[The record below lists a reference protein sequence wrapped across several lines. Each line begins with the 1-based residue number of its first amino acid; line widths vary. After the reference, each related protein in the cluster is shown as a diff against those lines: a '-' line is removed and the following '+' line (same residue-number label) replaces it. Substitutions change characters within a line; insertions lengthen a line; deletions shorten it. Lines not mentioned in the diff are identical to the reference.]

1 MRSLP
6 VRWRITGAF
15 TVAMLLLMVLAGV
28 FVYLRLDEALDRH
41 IDHALRSRTAQLIG
55 SADTQLLDGRT
66 EPADPGSPSAAVLES
81 DENPVQVLSADGEV
95 LRSSA
100 RASVPLVS
108 PSLVRGIGDQ
118 ALFVDRTGDAL
129 FDESVRLLVTPLPA
143 EGPGAVLV
151 VGESLDEKH
160 EAMVALLTTELIGLA
175 AAIVGSA
182 VVGYLM
188 TGVALR
194 PVEDIR
200 REAET
205 IRDLPL
211 GRLPEPRA
219 NDELGRLGR
228 TLNGLL
234 ERVQQSWS
242 AEQDAIARERRFI
255 ADASHQLRTPLT
267 TLKSELDVAL
277 IGPHEAAQLRL
288 ALESA
293 REETDRICRLAD
305 DLLLLAQAEH
315 AAGAAHPHD
324 VDVAHLLGEAARRN
338 RARADSLD
346 RPITVQVVPGLH
358 LWADPDQIALA
369 LDALLENALTHGAGP
384 VTLSATSDADH
395 VQVTIRDQGQGFP
408 QDFLPTA
415 FDRFTRPAASRGQ
428 PGTGLGLAIVRALAR
443 HNHGDVTVL
452 EALPGAAVMV
462 SLPSTE
468 VSPPRRGDLQGHRES
483 SRTTSPDGVSP
494 SLGPGRGP
502 NSPRAGRT

>member
-1 MRSLP
+1 MRPVP

-15 TVAMLLLMVLAGV
+15 TVAMLLLLVLAGV
-28 FVYLRLDEALDRH
+28 FVYLRLDDALDRH
-41 IDHALRSRTAQLIG
+41 IDHALRSRTAQLMGTADAQLLDSRTG
-55 SADTQLLDGRT
+55 SADQ
-66 EPADPGSPSAAVLES
+66 ESPDAAALES

-108 PSLVRGIGDQ
+108 SGLVRSIGDR
-118 ALFVDRTGDAL
+118 ARFVDRTGDTP

-143 EGPGAVLV
+143 ESPGAVLV

-160 EAMVALLTTELIGLA
+160 EAMVALLTTELLGLA
-175 AAIVGSA
+175 AAVAGSA
-182 VVGYLM
+182 LVGYLM

-211 GRLPEPRA
+211 RRLPEPRG

-234 ERVQQSWS
+234 DRVQRSWS

-277 IGPHEAAQLRL
+277 IGPDDSAQLRL
-288 ALESA
+288 ALESV
-293 REETDRICRLAD
+293 REETNRICRLAD
-305 DLLLLAQAEH
+305 DLLLLAQAEQV
-315 AAGAAHPHD
+315 ARAAHPQH
-324 VDVAHLLGEAARRN
+324 VEVAHLLSETARRH
-338 RARADSLD
+338 RARAASLD
-346 RPITVQVVPGLH
+346 RPITEQVVPGLR
-358 LWADPDQIALA
+358 LWADPDQMALA

-395 VQVTIRDQGQGFP
+395 VQVTVRDQGPGFP
-408 QDFLPTA
+408 KDFLPTA
-415 FDRFTRPAASRGQ
+415 FDRFSRPAASRSQ
-428 PGTGLGLAIVRALAR
+428 PGTGLGLAIARALAR
-443 HNHGDVTVL
+443 NNHGDVTVL
-452 EALPGAAVMV
+452 ETHSGAAVML
-462 SLPSTE
+462 SLPASE
-468 VSPPRRGDLQGHRES
+468 VSTPHPGQPEGQAES
-483 SRTTSPDGVSP
+483 SGATSS
-494 SLGPGRGP
+494 
-502 NSPRAGRT
+502 RAGRT

>member
-1 MRSLP
+1 MRPLP

-15 TVAMLLLMVLAGV
+15 TVAMLLLMFLAGV
-28 FVYLRLDEALDRH
+28 FVYLRLDDALDRH
-41 IDHALRSRTAQLIG
+41 IDHALRSRTAQLMG
-55 SADTQLLDGRT
+55 TADAQLLDGRAGS
-66 EPADPGSPSAAVLES
+66 ADPGSPGAAALES

-108 PSLVRGIGDQ
+108 PSLVRNLGDRER
-118 ALFVDRTGDAL
+118 FVDRTGDAP
-129 FDESVRLLVTPLPA
+129 FDESVRLLVTPLPSKS
-143 EGPGAVLV
+143 PGAVLV

-160 EAMVALLTTELIGLA
+160 EAMVALLTTELLGLA
-175 AAIVGSA
+175 AAVAGSA

-200 REAET
+200 REAEM

-211 GRLPEPRA
+211 RRLPEPRA

-234 ERVQQSWS
+234 DRVQRSWS
-242 AEQDAIARERRFI
+242 AEQDAISRERRFI
-255 ADASHQLRTPLT
+255 ADASHQLRTPLA

-293 REETDRICRLAD
+293 REETNRVCRLAD

-315 AAGAAHPHD
+315 ATGSANPQD
-324 VDVAHLLGEAARRN
+324 VEVADLLGETARRH
-338 RARADSLD
+338 RARAASLD
-346 RPITVQVVPGLH
+346 RPIMVQVVPGLR

-384 VTLSATSDADH
+384 VTLCATSDADH

-415 FDRFTRPAASRGQ
+415 FDRFSRPAASRSN
-428 PGTGLGLAIVRALAR
+428 PGTGLGLAIVQALAR

-452 EALPGAAVMV
+452 ETHPGAAVML
-462 SLPSTE
+462 SLPATE
-468 VSPPRRGDLQGHRES
+468 ARLHTADPPG
-483 SRTTSPDGVSP
+483 
-494 SLGPGRGP
+494 
-502 NSPRAGRT
+502 AG